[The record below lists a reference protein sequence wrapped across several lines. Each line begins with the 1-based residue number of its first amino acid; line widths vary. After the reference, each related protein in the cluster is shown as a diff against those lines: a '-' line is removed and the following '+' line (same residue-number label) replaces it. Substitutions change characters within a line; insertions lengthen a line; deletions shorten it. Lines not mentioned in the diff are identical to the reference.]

1 MAPIEWDAE
10 LARPVVEGR
19 VFDPSTFSWIAAPE
33 GAGGGMVS
41 AAESLR
47 RLAAAGPIRRVP
59 VGVIGPR
66 EAEPHQAHTA
76 EKLGRALALHRHLL
90 RARRLRRRRF
100 GRKPR
105 GAKIPLARTIAQ
117 RPAEIDRRQEIGHRE
132 ADLLIFRRAHGQAN
146 VTSLVERQSRRL
158 RLIPNSDRRS
168 QSVVGAI
175 GDALAALSP
184 AARRTVTFDRGSGF
198 LGYDHLARAHGIV
211 ASFCDPHSP
220 WQKGSVENT
229 NGRLRRY
236 LPGEL
241 DLANISPTYLCEIES
256 RMNSTPRKCLG
267 FRTLQEAFAAAAR
280 VEASGERWAVPERLL
295 TSIDVFPPGSA
306 LEAVQRIE
314 LLHMGGFLVA
324 RLHALLGRLLC
335 RHARRGQGN
344 RHRGRR
350 AGEADRFQEIPTLDR

>member
-1 MAPIEWDAE
+1 MPYRHLTLEERRTLFRLLHAKVPLNE
-10 LARPVVEGR
+10 
-19 VFDPSTFSWIAAPE
+19 
-33 GAGGGMVS
+33 S
-41 AAESLR
+41 AR
-47 RLAAAGPIRRVP
+47 RLGRHRATIYREISRNLFRDVKAYRGYYPITANDSARRRRQRRRKLVRDTRLRTH
-59 VGVIGPR
+59 VI
-66 EAEPHQAHTA
+66 
-76 EKLGRALALHRHLL
+76 EKLELCWSPEPIAGRLKLAGDGARLCHETIYQFVDSALALHRHLP

-229 NGRLRRY
+229 SSRQDTEPRLR
-236 LPGEL
+236 
-241 DLANISPTYLCEIES
+241 
-256 RMNSTPRKCLG
+256 
-267 FRTLQEAFAAAAR
+267 
-280 VEASGERWAVPERLL
+280 
-295 TSIDVFPPGSA
+295 
-306 LEAVQRIE
+306 
-314 LLHMGGFLVA
+314 
-324 RLHALLGRLLC
+324 
-335 RHARRGQGN
+335 
-344 RHRGRR
+344 
-350 AGEADRFQEIPTLDR
+350 